1 MSTRNG
7 TEVPRAA
14 GPITRFT
21 SRAWNRIAIRPG
33 ASSSTAA
40 CSASVQ
46 TPEGAHWFKLSRDGS
61 GWIVVRLVEALT
73 VWRREAVS
81 APIAQVCLGRSHIA
95 PIRLH
100 LGALGV
106 DGHERRIELVGEGT
120 PDGVVAIKRDRVI
133 HPHVPGSRDHVVD
146 VALKPE
152 LGRMNPD

>member
-7 TEVPRAA
+7 TDRPRSA

-33 ASSSTAA
+33 ASLSTAA

-61 GWIVVRLVEALT
+61 GWIVVRLVEALA
-73 VWRREAVS
+73 VWRREAVR

-106 DGHERRIELVGEGT
+106 DGHERRIEAFLARFAEQLLNSHLRHGVLALAEV
-120 PDGVVAIKRDRVI
+120 VVAD
-133 HPHVPGSRDHVVD
+133 
-146 VALKPE
+146 
-152 LGRMNPD
+152 